1 MGPVRL
7 FSQARGNPPGG
18 HPMTN
23 PNTSWHIEIKDGDQT
38 VAAAEVTTSQEAG
51 GTAQA
56 SLHAASGHI
65 APGTRAS
72 LVDAVMDLPEVQES
86 ARLKAAVPLGDSES
100 LGRLRERTEDT
111 DTRAAG
117 STALVEAHIPSDSG
131 PGSDQEPDR
140 EGPEP

>member
-1 MGPVRL
+1 
-7 FSQARGNPPGG
+7 
-18 HPMTN
+18 MTN
-23 PNTSWHIEIKDGDQT
+23 PDTSRHIEIKDGDQT

-51 GTAQA
+51 ETVQV

-72 LVDAVMDLPEVQES
+72 LVDAVMDLSEVQDS

-100 LGRLRERTEDT
+100 LGRLRERTEDA

-117 STALVEAHIPSDSG
+117 STALLEANIPSDSE
-131 PGSDQEPDR
+131 PGSGQEPDR
-140 EGPEP
+140 EAPES

>member
-1 MGPVRL
+1 MGLVRM
-7 FSQARGNPPGG
+7 FWQARGNPPGG

-23 PNTSWHIEIKDGDQT
+23 PDTCRHIEIKDGDQT
-38 VAAAEVTTSQEAG
+38 LAAAEVTTSQEAG

-100 LGRLRERTEDT
+100 LGRLRERTEDA

-117 STALVEAHIPSDSG
+117 STALLEAHMPSDS
-131 PGSDQEPDR
+131 EP
-140 EGPEP
+140 ESGQGA